1 MDRQRR
7 TLLALSAGG
16 LMFLT
21 APGVWAAPAFA
32 SAGPRYLGVRR
43 LGDGRAE
50 PFRFA
55 ACVADAGGHIL
66 RQVDLPARGHGF
78 ALSPD
83 GKRAVA
89 MARRPGTFAATFAI
103 DGDGPARVFHAPA
116 GRHFQGHAVFE
127 PTGRHL
133 FATENNYDNGRG
145 CIGIYDSADGF
156 KRVAELPSHGVG
168 CHELILMS
176 DGRTA
181 AVANGGIL
189 THPDSGRAKLN
200 LGTMRPN
207 LAYVDIGN
215 GRLEDTIEYP
225 DDRRHKL
232 SIRHLAAFADGRVV
246 FACQDQGPAAD
257 GLPLVGLHCPG
268 SGHIKDLEAPDAITL
283 NLNGY
288 CGSVAVDR
296 GGRLA
301 AVSAPRGNRVLF
313 WDTLTGDLAG
323 GMAIADGCG
332 LAAGPTDGS
341 FVLTSGLGAFLVGG
355 PNLPTPATPDGGA
368 PWDNHLLAV
377 PGARHT

>member
-1 MDRQRR
+1 MDMTRR
-7 TLLALSAGG
+7 TLLSLGAGG
-16 LMFLT
+16 LAFLS
-21 APGVWAAPAFA
+21 APAIWAAPG
-32 SAGPRYLGVRR
+32 GPRYLGVRR

-50 PFRFA
+50 PIRFA
-55 ACVADAGGHIL
+55 ACVADAHGRIL
-66 RQVDLPARGHGF
+66 RQVNLPARGHGF
-78 ALSPD
+78 ALRPD
-83 GKRAVA
+83 GTLAVA
-89 MARRPGTFAATFAI
+89 VARRPGNFAAAFAV

-133 FATENNYDNGRG
+133 FATENDYDNARG
-145 CIGIYDSADGF
+145 CIGVYDAADGF

-168 CHELILMS
+168 CHELVLMP

-207 LAYVDIGN
+207 LAYVDLESGK
-215 GRLEDTIEYP
+215 LEDSIAYP
-225 DDRRHKL
+225 NDRRHKL

-257 GLPLVGLHCPG
+257 GLTLVGLHRPG
-268 SGHIKDLEAPDAITL
+268 SGRIEDLEAPEATTL

-296 GGRLA
+296 GGKLA

-313 WDTLTGDLAG
+313 WNTLTGDLAG
-323 GMAIADGCG
+323 SLALADGCG
-332 LAAGPTDGS
+332 LAAGPAKGS
-341 FVLTSGLGAFLVGG
+341 FVLTSGTGAFVVGG
-355 PNLPTPATPDGGA
+355 PDLPPPPTPDASA
-368 PWDNHLLAV
+368 PWDNHLQAV
-377 PGARHT
+377 PGPQPV

>member
-1 MDRQRR
+1 MNISRR
-7 TLLALSAGG
+7 TLLSLGVGG
-16 LMFLT
+16 LALLT
-21 APGVWAAPAFA
+21 APSVWAA
-32 SAGPRYLGVRR
+32 STGPRYLGVRR
-43 LGDGRAE
+43 LGDGRAK

-55 ACVADAGGHIL
+55 ACVADAHGRVL
-66 RQVDLPARGHGF
+66 RQVNLPARGHGF
-78 ALSPD
+78 ALRPD
-83 GKRAVA
+83 GTLAVA
-89 MARRPGTFAATFAI
+89 LARRPGTFAAAFAV

-133 FATENNYDNGRG
+133 FATENDYDNARG
-145 CIGIYDSADGF
+145 CIGVYDAADGF

-168 CHELILMS
+168 CHELVLMP

-207 LAYVDIGN
+207 LAYVDLESGK
-215 GRLEDTIEYP
+215 LEDSIAYP
-225 DDRRHKL
+225 NDRRHKL
-232 SIRHLAAFADGRVV
+232 SIRHLAAFDDGRVV

-257 GLPLVGLHCPG
+257 GLTLVGLHRPG
-268 SGHIKDLEAPDAITL
+268 SGRIEDLEAPGATIQ

-296 GGRLA
+296 GGKLA

-313 WDTLTGDLAG
+313 WNTLTGDLAG
-323 GMAIADGCG
+323 NVAIADGCG
-332 LAAGPTDGS
+332 LAPGPADGS
-341 FVLTSGLGAFLVGG
+341 FVLTSGMGAFLVGG
-355 PNLPTPATPDGGA
+355 PDLPTPAASEDGA

-377 PGARHT
+377 PDMRA

>member
-1 MDRQRR
+1 MDMTRR
-7 TLLALSAGG
+7 TLLGFGAGG
-16 LMFLT
+16 LVFLV
-21 APGVWAAPAFA
+21 APGLWAA
-32 SAGPRYLGVRR
+32 SNGPRYLGVRR
-43 LGDGRAE
+43 LGNGRSD
-50 PFRFA
+50 PFRFV
-55 ACVADAGGHIL
+55 ACAADAKGRIL
-66 RQVDLPARGHGF
+66 REVDLPARGHGF

-83 GKRAVA
+83 GKTAVA
-89 MARRPGTFAATFAI
+89 MARRPGTFAAAFTI
-103 DGDGPARVFHAPA
+103 DGDGPARVFHSPV

-133 FATENNYDNGRG
+133 FATENDFDNARG
-145 CIGIYDSADGF
+145 CIGVYDAADGF

-168 CHELILMS
+168 CHELVLMP
-176 DGRTA
+176 DGQTA

-207 LAYVDIGN
+207 LAYVDLQSGK
-215 GRLEDTIEYP
+215 LQDTIEYP

-232 SIRHLAAFADGRVV
+232 SIRHLAVFDDGRVV
-246 FACQDQGPAAD
+246 FACQDQGPAFD
-257 GLPLVGLHCPG
+257 GLQLVGLHRPG
-268 SGHIKDLEAPDAITL
+268 SGRIVDLEAPEATTL
-283 NLNGY
+283 GLNGY

-296 GGRLA
+296 GGKLA

-323 GMAIADGCG
+323 TVAITDGCG
-332 LAAGPTDGS
+332 LAPRPAKES

-355 PNLPTPATPDGGA
+355 PGLSSRRAPEDGA

-377 PGARHT
+377 PGSPA

>member
-1 MDRQRR
+1 MDMTRR
-7 TLLALSAGG
+7 TLLSLGAGG
-16 LMFLT
+16 LALLT
-21 APGVWAAPAFA
+21 APGVWAA

-50 PFRFA
+50 PFRFV
-55 ACVADAGGHIL
+55 ACVADTEGRIL

-78 ALSPD
+78 ALRPD
-83 GKRAVA
+83 GTLAVA
-89 MARRPGTFAATFAI
+89 LARRPGTFAAAFAI
-103 DGDGPARVFHAPA
+103 DGEGPARLFHAPA

-133 FATENNYDNGRG
+133 FATENDYDNGRG
-145 CIGIYDSADGF
+145 CIGIYDAADGF

-168 CHELILMS
+168 CHELVLMP

-200 LGTMRPN
+200 LGTMAPN
-207 LAYVDIGN
+207 LAYVDLAS
-215 GRLEDTIEYP
+215 GRLEDSVAHAP
-225 DDRRHKL
+225 GRRHLL

-257 GLPLVGLHCPG
+257 GLPLVGLHKPG
-268 SGHIKDLEAPDAITL
+268 SGRIEDLQAPEATIL

-296 GGRLA
+296 GGKLA

-313 WDTLTGDLAG
+313 WDTETRELAG
-323 GMAIADGCG
+323 TLAIADGCG
-332 LAAGPTDGS
+332 LAAGPMDGS
-341 FVLTSGLGAFLVGG
+341 FVLTSGLGAFVVGG
-355 PNLPTPATPDGGA
+355 PDLPAPATPDGAA

-377 PGARHT
+377 PDTRHA